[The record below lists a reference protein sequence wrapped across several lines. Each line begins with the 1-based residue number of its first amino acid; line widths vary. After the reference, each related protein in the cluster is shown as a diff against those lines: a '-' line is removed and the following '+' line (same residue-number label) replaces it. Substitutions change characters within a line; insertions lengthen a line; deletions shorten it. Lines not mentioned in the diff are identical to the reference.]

1 MSFLGK
7 SLIFLGAVL
16 ILIGTLF
23 LLGNKLS
30 WIGKLPGDIHIQK
43 KNFTLYFPLTTGV
56 LLSLVLSLIFWLF
69 ARKF

>member
-1 MSFLGK
+1 VSFLGK